1 MVGEIRDAETAEIA
15 MQASLTGHL
24 VLSTLHTND
33 SATAVTRLIDMG
45 IEPFMV
51 ASSLAGILA
60 QRLVR
65 TICHHCKEAYQ
76 PEEQLP
82 GLPQTIY
89 RGRGCEHCNGQGTLG
104 RTGIYELLPIDAE
117 LCGMITRRV
126 PAGEIKAYAI
136 SRGMR
141 TLRDDGMAKVAAG
154 ITTLEEVLRVTQEE
168 YAELSV

>member
-1 MVGEIRDAETAEIA
+1 

-33 SATAVTRLIDMG
+33 AATAITRLIDMG

-65 TICHHCKEAYQ
+65 VICPHCREAYQ
-76 PEEQLP
+76 SEQQIP
-82 GLPQTIY
+82 GLPATLY
-89 RGRGCEHCNGQGTLG
+89 RGRGCDRCFGQGTLG
-104 RTGIYELLPIDAE
+104 RTGIYELLPVDAT
-117 LCGMITRRV
+117 LCSMITRRV
-126 PAGEIKAYAI
+126 PSGAIKEYAI

-141 TLRDDGMAKVAAG
+141 TLRDDGLAKVAAG

-168 YAELSV
+168 YADLPL